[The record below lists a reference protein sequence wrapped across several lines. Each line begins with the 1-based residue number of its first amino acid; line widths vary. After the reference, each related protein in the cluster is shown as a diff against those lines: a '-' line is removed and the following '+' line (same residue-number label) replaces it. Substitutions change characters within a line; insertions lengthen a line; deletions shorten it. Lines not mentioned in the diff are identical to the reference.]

1 MVPSTLRTL
10 KGRGYDTVSQGGAFL
25 APHVKAQLRASSSAS
40 AARLEAA
47 FAPGNRLEI
56 VLNPLL
62 SGCHAERDSDTLRF
76 SWCVGQPRHK
86 DARWRQVI
94 ASVVML
100 PRFRLFVAHAFL
112 YLRPEDFESLGY
124 YWIV

>member
-1 MVPSTLRTL
+1 MLS
-10 KGRGYDTVSQGGAFL
+10 
-25 APHVKAQLRASSSAS
+25 
-40 AARLEAA
+40 
-47 FAPGNRLEI
+47 GNRVEI

-62 SGCHAERDSDTLRF
+62 TFLRCQAERGSDTLRL

-94 ASVVML
+94 ASVVMVR
-100 PRFRLFVAHAFL
+100 RFRLFVAHVLL
-112 YLRPEDFESLGY
+112 YLGPEDFESLGY